1 MAEVTAT
8 RSYREQAVLLGPRQ
22 ALLAVATLPAAK
34 VDPAQSAVVILNT
47 GIVHRVGH
55 HRMWVTLARRL
66 ARRERI
72 VVRFDMSG
80 IGDSAPSRS
89 SEPAVVTALDDIR
102 TVLDW
107 LQTRHGVSSVVLVGL
122 CSGADHA
129 VLHAHDDPRIAGLV
143 LMDPSMPPTAR
154 YYVHYLW
161 QRLGNARNWLGV
173 ISGRSGVVRLAARHL
188 QTKARPVTD
197 LKDITL
203 GNLPFS
209 PYLRQCYQ
217 RIASRGAKLL
227 VVFTSDSVRQS
238 YRLQF
243 KDAFPEVASGT
254 ALRTEF
260 FADSDH
266 LFSSPALRER
276 LYELISDWLNPG

>member
-1 MAEVTAT
+1 MAEVTSSP
-8 RSYREQAVLLGPRQ
+8 SYREQAVLLGPRHS
-22 ALLAVATLPAAK
+22 LLAIATLPAAK
-34 VDPAQSAVVILNT
+34 VDPARSAVVILNT

-66 ARRERI
+66 ALRERI
-72 VVRFDMSG
+72 VVRFDLSG

-107 LQTRHGVSSVVLVGL
+107 LQAKHGVSRVVLVGL

-143 LMDPSMPPTAR
+143 LLDPSIPPTPR
-154 YYVHYLW
+154 YYLHYLW
-161 QRLGNARNWLGV
+161 QRLGNARNWLSV
-173 ISGRSGVVRLAARHL
+173 ISGRSGVVRLAATQL
-188 QTKARPVTD
+188 QTRATPVTE

-203 GNLPFS
+203 ANLPFS

-217 RIASRGAKLL
+217 RVASRGAKLL

-238 YRLQF
+238 YRRQF
-243 KDAFPEVASGT
+243 NDAFPEAASDAT
-254 ALRTEF
+254 LRMEF
-260 FADSDH
+260 FSDSDH

-276 LYELISDWLNPG
+276 LYELITDWLDPG